1 MTIVKALK
9 RLLTAMGGT
18 PETTDNQTIT
28 EVLADIYMFKLVS
41 SGLAA
46 ETTGVKFDTIVEALD
61 KIAEVTEANAQPPQ
75 PPESTPS

>member
-28 EVLADIYMFKLVS
+28 EVLADIYMFK
-41 SGLAA
+41 AD
-46 ETTGVKFDTIVEALD
+46 TTGAKFDTIVEALNA
-61 KIAEVTEANAQPPQ
+61 IADVTEAPAPSD
-75 PPESTPS
+75 STPI

>member
-28 EVLADIYMFKLVS
+28 EVLADIYMFKTD
-41 SGLAA
+41 
-46 ETTGVKFDTIVEALD
+46 TTGAKFDTIVEALNA
-61 KIAEVTEANAQPPQ
+61 IADVTEAPAPSD
-75 PPESTPS
+75 STPI

>member
-28 EVLADIYMFKLVS
+28 EVLADIYMFK
-41 SGLAA
+41 A
-46 ETTGVKFDTIVEALD
+46 ETTGAKFDTIVEALD
-61 KIAEVTEANAQPPQ
+61 AIAEVTEAPAPSD
-75 PPESTPS
+75 STPI

>member
-28 EVLADIYMFKLVS
+28 EVLADIYMFK
-41 SGLAA
+41 AD
-46 ETTGVKFDTIVEALD
+46 TTGVKFDTIVEALD
-61 KIAEVTEANAQPPQ
+61 NIATVTEAAANASELP
-75 PPESTPS
+75 STD

>member
-18 PETTDNQTIT
+18 PESTDNQTIT
-28 EVLADIYMFKLVS
+28 EVLADIYMFK
-41 SGLAA
+41 AN
-46 ETTGVKFDTIVEALD
+46 TTGAKFDTIVEALD